1 MSIHLMRD
9 LESLHR
15 DLLSMCALAEEI
27 INEAVD
33 QLVAPDLE
41 RARAV
46 TRRDDEM
53 DRWDVQIEEDCLKVL
68 ALHQPVAGDLRRI
81 STMLKLIGELER
93 VADLGV
99 NIAERAC
106 GLLDGPYLVVPDKLK
121 EMSRISVGMLNRSIN
136 AYVKMDSELARTVL
150 ADDDHVDDLNRDI
163 IEGLQQQMC
172 DDNNLVRSALHL
184 FSASRHIER
193 VADHATNI
201 AEDVVYLVEG
211 EIIRHRGQF
220 APGDIESNDD

>member
-1 MSIHLMRD
+1 MTIHLTRD

-33 QLVAPDLE
+33 QLLAPDLE
-41 RARAV
+41 RARAL
-46 TRRDDEM
+46 TKRDDEV
-53 DRWDVQIEEDCLKVL
+53 DRWDVQIEEECLKVL

-106 GLLDGPYLVVPDKLK
+106 GLLDGPKLVVPDKLK
-121 EMSRISVGMLNRSIN
+121 EMSRLSVGMLNRSID

-150 ADDDHVDDLNRDI
+150 DDDDHVDNLNRDI
-163 IEGLQQQMC
+163 IQDLQQQMC
-172 DDNNLVRSALHL
+172 TDHHLVPSALHL

-201 AEDVVYLVEG
+201 SEDVVYLVEG

-220 APGDIESNDD
+220 AGGDNEAAD